1 MAQFLIWSQE
11 ALDDIENIKEEM
23 DKIKMKV
30 KY

>member
-1 MAQFLIWSQE
+1 MAQSLIWSQE

-23 DKIKMKV
+23 DKMKV

>member
-23 DKIKMKV
+23 DKMKV

>member
-1 MAQFLIWSQE
+1 MAQFLIWPQE

-23 DKIKMKV
+23 DKMKV